1 MICLGR
7 EINKPWDTHKKVVSF
22 SHFPRSSGRESFF
35 FLHPFFC
42 EEKSQSPRAP
52 SQRKKEEIE
61 RRDLVHTHVPSSRP
75 PFDYGEIEFFTGQ
88 QFNSYNFVI
97 VFNFFFFNRLV
108 GRKMRFFSDL
118 LAPPDGT
125 VLY

>member
-22 SHFPRSSGRESFF
+22 SHLPRSSGRESFF

-75 PFDYGEIEFFTGQ
+75 PFDYVEIEFFTGQ

-97 VFNFFFFNRLV
+97 VFNFFFFLI
-108 GRKMRFFSDL
+108 D
-118 LAPPDGT
+118 
-125 VLY
+125 